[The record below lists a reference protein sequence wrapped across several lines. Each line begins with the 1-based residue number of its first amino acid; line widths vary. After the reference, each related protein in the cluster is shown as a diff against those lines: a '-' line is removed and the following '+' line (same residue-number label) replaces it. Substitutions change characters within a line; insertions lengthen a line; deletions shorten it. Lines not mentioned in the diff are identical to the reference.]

1 MNKKLKIF
9 LISLAVIIIG
19 AGGFLGVYRLQRIQG
34 KATSE
39 EINASIKNRSKTNKV
54 VVYTQDRAFKNSVLE
69 EVKEQ
74 IKDENIYL
82 KIEPIEKINKNNPSD
97 WDKVIILSTVQSSD
111 PPKEALD
118 YINKYEEKV
127 NIGIFLTADSRVW
140 SKQPDN
146 IEATTGASKKE
157 NISIFSE
164 GILAF
169 IADK

>member
-9 LISLAVIIIG
+9 LISLAVIII
-19 AGGFLGVYRLQRIQG
+19 
-34 KATSE
+34 
-39 EINASIKNRSKTNKV
+39 
-54 VVYTQDRAFKNSVLE
+54 
-69 EVKEQ
+69 
-74 IKDENIYL
+74 
-82 KIEPIEKINKNNPSD
+82 EKINKNNPSD
-97 WDKVIILSTVQSSD
+97 WDKDIILSTVQSSD